1 MYIIKIKMINLKK
14 PKIIITHLNAG
25 AQKKIVFGPVKTKCN
40 NYAKSF
46 LMRIRT
52 EKISYNQKKKYL
64 SYPPD
69 VPKVASSPAVQLCR
83 LLKLRL
89 CRRQT

>member
-1 MYIIKIKMINLKK
+1 MINLKK

-46 LMRIRT
+46 LERIRT
-52 EKISYNQKKKYL
+52 EKVSYTKAKNILFKLPAGCSQSGLKPRGTTL
-64 SYPPD
+64 S
-69 VPKVASSPAVQLCR
+69 AAEITAL
-83 LLKLRL
+83 
-89 CRRQT
+89 